1 MIFRVFFCGL
11 CFSGGRNLWIFVSK
25 FTEFG
30 ARKLHKLYKMA
41 LKKRSHEEEVRTYNS
56 IKNIYIHDSPS
67 PRDIEC
73 ERAVL
78 CATRLALWVFL
89 GFPADRAPCAALQKD
104 HKKRED
110 SGRSKPLRAET
121 SSASRD
127 SAGMQ
132 QSSKNHPAQSGPHAH
147 HREPYNSAPK
157 RHFGNDGGYMGPQGH
172 GRPVVLGV

>member
-1 MIFRVFFCGL
+1 MTPL
-11 CFSGGRNLWIFVSK
+11 ALETLNVS
-25 FTEFG
+25 
-30 ARKLHKLYKMA
+30 
-41 LKKRSHEEEVRTYNS
+41 
-56 IKNIYIHDSPS
+56 
-67 PRDIEC
+67 
-73 ERAVL
+73 ERM